1 MQDVLE
7 RNKDGRLVISA
18 PDFEL
23 KISKEASVVFDGIR
37 PDLIDFNLLNGT
49 DLSMSVYRS
58 YRSEKKRAG
67 AIGPD
72 PALGNIEADT
82 ADVDSQDALP
92 KVTPTGESVNSAEKR
107 RK

>member
-7 RNKDGRLVISA
+7 RNKEGQLIVNA

-23 KISKEASVVFDGIR
+23 KIAKGVSKVFDGIR
-37 PDLIDFNLLNGT
+37 PDLIDFNLINGT

-58 YRSEKKRAG
+58 YRSERKRAG

-72 PALGNIEADT
+72 PTLSNIEAET
-82 ADVDSQDALP
+82 VDVDSPDASQ
-92 KVTPTGESVNSAEKR
+92 KVTPTGESVNSIGKG

>member
-7 RNKDGRLVISA
+7 RDVEGRLVVCT

-23 KISKEASVVFDGIR
+23 KIGRDVSALFDGIR
-37 PDLIDFNLLNGT
+37 ADLIDFNLLNGAE
-49 DLSMSVYRS
+49 LSMSVYRS

-72 PALGNIEADT
+72 PALSKAEANSM
-82 ADVDSQDALP
+82 DVDSFDATT
-92 KVTPTGESVNSAEKR
+92 KVTSASESVNSADKR

>member
-1 MQDVLE
+1 
-7 RNKDGRLVISA
+7 
-18 PDFEL
+18 
-23 KISKEASVVFDGIR
+23 
-37 PDLIDFNLLNGT
+37 
-49 DLSMSVYRS
+49 MSVYRS

>member
-7 RNKDGRLVISA
+7 RNKDGRLVVNT

-37 PDLIDFNLLNGT
+37 PDLIDFNLFNGNE
-49 DLSMSVYRS
+49 LSMSVYRS
-58 YRSEKKRAG
+58 FRSERKRAG

-72 PALGNIEADT
+72 PALSNIEADT
-82 ADVDSQDALP
+82 ADVDSPDALP